1 MERMVKQPILLIFFF
16 LLNSYAIT
24 KTACNNWKCGA
35 SYKPKHTH
43 PTDVGQT
50 PDFFFLKE
58 EFKISMKW
66 HVWLQMTK
74 KKNKYLYGCD

>member
-1 MERMVKQPILLIFFF
+1 MERMVKQQILLIFF

-50 PDFFFLKE
+50 HDSFFF
-58 EFKISMKW
+58 
-66 HVWLQMTK
+66 
-74 KKNKYLYGCD
+74 